1 MPGSQ
6 SSAFAAMTVTR
17 LGDEL
22 RAPFLSAPSKTAAA
36 AAMETTSFHL
46 QQKTGAVD
54 PNKVTL
60 VRTELC
66 LAQLGAS

>member
-1 MPGSQ
+1 
-6 SSAFAAMTVTR
+6 
-17 LGDEL
+17 
-22 RAPFLSAPSKTAAA
+22 
-36 AAMETTSFHL
+36 METTSFHL